1 VTPAER
7 VETGK
12 ATAEAMIRGPSRP
25 VRFGSV
31 RFGSGQVAVETADDR
46 TDQHPVLN

>member
-31 RFGSGQVAVETADDR
+31 RVRLPWNQPMTEQTSILF
-46 TDQHPVLN
+46 